1 MNVIKNNSNFIKQ
14 GSYIYDASS
23 YRVIGG
29 PQPQKIEGPIIKA
42 HQTAISYA
50 EKYRLGILTYPEYLM
65 WQAQIMLGL
74 ADTNAQGNT
83 EAATDSTASAS
94 SDSAGRFW
102 ENDSGIRQNVSE
114 DDYEAF
120 LRNNSIDVSNNTTLD
135 IQGLLDSQAAAE
147 SESSA
152 PNDYEPD
159 INEVLKNV
167 NKDIKGDTVLSEEE
181 IAALF
186 AAAGV

>member
-1 MNVIKNNSNFIKQ
+1 MNIIKNNSNFIKQ
-14 GSYIYDASS
+14 GSYIYDTSS
-23 YRVIGG
+23 YRVIGA
-29 PQPQKIEGPIIKA
+29 PQPAKIEGPIIKA
-42 HQTAISYA
+42 HQTALSYA

-65 WQAQIMLGL
+65 WQAQISLGL
-74 ADTNAQGNT
+74 ADTTTQNNDSPVN
-83 EAATDSTASAS
+83 ESTASTT
-94 SDSAGRFW
+94 SDSSGRFW

-114 DDYEAF
+114 DAYADF
-120 LRNNSIDVSNNTTLD
+120 LRENSIDVSNNTTLD
-135 IQGLLDSQAAAE
+135 IQGLLDSNAATE
-147 SESSA
+147 SEPEPPA
-152 PNDYEPD
+152 DFEPD